1 MKKLSMGKTTFCCR
15 NCQAA
20 TVVENED
27 LEKMTEF
34 RCGSCGVPMST
45 ARFAKLK
52 MEYYAR
58 LYCKLI
64 EPPFCGEGVEMFNV
78 LTEFNPHYEM
88 KQSETNENQEGV

>member
-52 MEYYAR
+52 FEYYAR